1 MNIKKIDGPAPGASE
16 GTAFTVGFK
25 LPARPIDA
33 NALWKRCS
41 DFYDRH
47 DNICCAYEEIDNAPT
62 LSLNTLRDAIYQ
74 DAVAH
79 GLWEETDEFGA
90 EDQTEPDEVKRKA
103 DADFCKQYDAVQKL
117 LFEADE
123 ALCAVEDRNWENVQE
138 EIADV
143 VIQAFSTAGYLGID
157 IDAAIRRKMEINK
170 QRPWK
175 HGRTE

>member
-1 MNIKKIDGPAPGASE
+1 MNDAISRSTVVKALESEKGRLMGGKGCDWPFTGEILATALDAVLEYIKSIP
-16 GTAFTVGFK
+16 TV
-25 LPARPIDA
+25 
-33 NALWKRCS
+33 
-41 DFYDRH
+41 
-47 DNICCAYEEIDNAPT
+47 
-62 LSLNTLRDAIYQ
+62 SLNTLRDAIYE

-90 EDQTEPDEVKRKA
+90 EDPEEPDETKRKA

-170 QRPWK
+170 KRPWK
-175 HGRTE
+175 HGEE